1 MDSDGLFPQLPAEL
15 AELSDE
21 DLQSLLDEHEVALS
35 KIEADDPAYIG
46 EMSAEEVLA
55 ELKSGVEQIKA
66 IRELQSAR
74 IEAEEAYQAE
84 KQRLSAEVRGV
95 SAEAEGEGEGDGEGD
110 GDAEGGE
117 DEAKAEV
124 SAEADV
130 EVEAEVAEEVAEEVV
145 EEPALVVA
153 AAEPTPT
160 PTPTPVAPPEVRRPQ
175 VVYRRPP
182 APDADRVAQTDGDS
196 SKAVLIAASGVE
208 GVRAGVHLD
217 AQALAK
223 SMIDYVA
230 RRSPPTKHAHG
241 VEEKLLVASAQYR
254 FPEERRLIDGDHA
267 RNVEKIRAIG
277 NPYLGNEGA
286 RALVA
291 SGGLCAPLTPLY
303 DIPDLAV
310 NDRPVRD
317 ALPSFQAER
326 GGISVPSVSTIG
338 DISTAITVIEESG
351 DAAGGTF
358 ATKSCQALDCPTWTD
373 VAIGIISHCR
383 EYGNLNARAWP
394 EGIAH
399 ENAITMAAHARTAE
413 ARLLDRIKALSI
425 NVTGGA
431 ATLSA
436 WSHFVY
442 AVTRTRSSM
451 RYVLRLDRNF
461 RLRLLAPEWLPDLL
475 VTDQVSAQF
484 DRFMALEE
492 ASANLRSYGIEPT
505 WYKDTPSTGTSQGF
519 SAETASAIDD
529 FPDIA
534 QVAMYP
540 EGTFLHL
547 DGGVLELGIVRDSTL
562 NSTNDYQVFGE
573 TFENVARIGPTQA
586 ARWASITICPAGTFP
601 AAGTGISC

>member
-1 MDSDGLFPQLPAEL
+1 MDPLFPELPEDLTEL
-15 AELSDE
+15 TDD
-21 DLQSLLDEHEVALS
+21 DLQSLLEEHEVALS
-35 KIEADDPAYIG
+35 KIESDDPTYIG
-46 EMSAEEVLA
+46 DMSAEEVLGQL
-55 ELKSGVEQIKA
+55 ETGVSQIKA
-66 IRELQSAR
+66 IRDLQLAR
-74 IEAEEAYQAE
+74 VAAAEAYTAE
-84 KQRLSAEVRGV
+84 VQRLVADARPV
-95 SAEAEGEGEGDGEGD
+95 SAEAEGEAEGDDAGDGEEE
-110 GDAEGGE
+110 AEGE
-117 DEAKAEV
+117 DEEEASSE
-124 SAEADV
+124 AEAD
-130 EVEAEVAEEVAEEVV
+130 EVVAEEQEAV
-145 EEPALVVA
+145 LVA
-153 AAEPTPT
+153 AAEDKPAEP
-160 PTPTPVAPPEVRRPQ
+160 APAPKPPMLRPSNAPL
-175 VVYRRPP
+175 YRKPP
-182 APDADRVAQTDGDS
+182 APDADRVLAADGDPS
-196 SKAVLIAASGVE
+196 RPVLVAASGVE
-208 GVRAGVHLD
+208 GVRSGIHLD
-217 AQALAK
+217 SYGLAK
-223 SMIDYVA
+223 AMVDYVS

-241 VEEKLLVASAQYR
+241 VEEKLLVASAQYQ

-267 RNVEKIRAIG
+267 ANVKKIRAIG
-277 NPYLGNEGA
+277 NPYLGVEGQK
-286 RALVA
+286 ALVA

-303 DIPDLAV
+303 DIPDLAST
-310 NDRPVRD
+310 DRPVRD

-326 GGISVPSVSTIG
+326 GGISVPSVSYIG

-358 ATKSCQALDCPTWTD
+358 ATKSCQDLTCPTWTD

-399 ENAITMAAHARTAE
+399 ENSITMAAHARTAE

-461 RLRLLAPEWLPDLL
+461 RLRMLAPEWLPDLL

-505 WYKDTPSTGTSQGF
+505 WYKDTPSTGVTQGF
-519 SAETASAIDD
+519 AAETASTIDD
-529 FPDIA
+529 FPDVA
-534 QVAMYP
+534 QVALFP

-547 DGGVLELGIVRDSTL
+547 DGGVLELGVVRDSTL

-586 ARWASITICPAGTFP
+586 ARWASVTICPAGSFP

>member
-1 MDSDGLFPQLPAEL
+1 MDPLFPELPEEL
-15 AELSDE
+15 ASFTDEEL
-21 DLQSLLDEHEVALS
+21 QALLEEHEVALS
-35 KIEADDPAYIG
+35 KIENDDGTYIG
-46 EMSAEEVLA
+46 DMSAEDVLA
-55 ELKSGVEQIKA
+55 QLELGVDQIKQ
-66 IRELQSAR
+66 IRTLQEAR
-74 IEAEEAYQAE
+74 VEAAEAYN
-84 KQRLSAEVRGV
+84 AEVARLVGEVRPV
-95 SAEAEGEGEGDGEGD
+95 SAEAEAEGEVEGEEGEE
-110 GDAEGGE
+110 GEAEGE
-117 DEAKAEV
+117 AEV
-124 SAEADV
+124 SAEA
-130 EVEAEVAEEVAEEVV
+130 EVEVV
-145 EEPALVVA
+145 EEAEAVLVA
-153 AAEPTPT
+153 AAEETPAAAAPAPAPVPAAPAPRPT
-160 PTPTPVAPPEVRRPQ
+160 Q
-175 VVYRRPP
+175 LYRRPP
-182 APDADRVAQTDGDS
+182 VADADRSVPGEDTTRPS
-196 SKAVLIAASGVE
+196 LIAASGVE
-208 GVRAGVHLD
+208 GVRSGIHLD
-217 AQALAK
+217 AYGLAK
-223 SMIDYVA
+223 AMVDYVA

-241 VEEKLLVASAQYR
+241 VEEKLLVASATFQ
-254 FPEERRLIDGDHA
+254 FPEDRRLIDGDHA
-267 RNVEKIRAIG
+267 KNVEKIRSIG
-277 NPYLGNEGA
+277 NPYLGNEGQ

-310 NDRPVRD
+310 TDRPVRD

-358 ATKSCQALDCPTWTD
+358 ATKSCQDLTCPTWTD

-442 AVTRTRSSM
+442 ALTRTRASM

-461 RLRLLAPEWLPDLL
+461 RLRMLAPEWLPELL
-475 VTDQVSAQF
+475 ITDQVSAQF

-492 ASANLRSYGIEPT
+492 ASANLRSYGVEPT
-505 WYKDTPSTGTSQGF
+505 WYKDTPSSGTTQGF

-529 FPDIA
+529 FPDVA
-534 QVAMYP
+534 QVALFP

-573 TFENVARIGPTQA
+573 TFENVARIGPAQA
-586 ARWASITICPAGTFP
+586 ARWASVTICPAGTFP
-601 AAGTGISC
+601 ATGTGISC

>member
-1 MDSDGLFPQLPAEL
+1 MDPLFPALP
-15 AELSDE
+15 E
-21 DLQSLLDEHEVALS
+21 DLTELNDEELQELLNDHEVALG
-35 KIEADDPAYIG
+35 KIESDDPTYIG
-46 EMSAEEVLA
+46 DASAEEVLA
-55 ELKSGVEQIKA
+55 ELEKGVAQIKE
-66 IRELQSAR
+66 IRALQDAR
-74 IEAEEAYQAE
+74 VEATEAYNAA
-84 KQRLSAEVRGV
+84 KAALVGEVRPAV
-95 SAEAEGEGEGDGEGD
+95 VMESEGDDAGGEGDDAGD
-110 GDAEGGE
+110 GDDAGGE
-117 DEAKAEV
+117 EEEV
-124 SAEADV
+124 TAEADSE
-130 EVEAEVAEEVAEEVV
+130 EVEAV
-145 EEPALVVA
+145 EEEAVLVA
-153 AAEPTPT
+153 AVEEKPAEK
-160 PTPTPVAPPEVRRPQ
+160 PVEKPAPAPARAPQ

-182 APDADRVAQTDGDS
+182 TPDADRSVESGDS
-196 SKAVLIAASGVE
+196 TTPVLVAASGVE
-208 GVRAGVHLD
+208 GVRSGVHLD
-217 AQALAK
+217 SYTLAK
-223 SMIDYVA
+223 AMIDYVS
-230 RRSPPTKHAHG
+230 RRSPPTKHPHG
-241 VEEKLLVASAQYR
+241 VEEKLLVASAQFN
-254 FPEERRLIDGDHA
+254 FPEDRRLIDGDHA
-267 RNVEKIRAIG
+267 ANVKKIRAIG
-277 NPYLGNEGA
+277 NPYLGVEGQK
-286 RALVA
+286 ALVA

-303 DIPDLAV
+303 DIPNLAV
-310 NDRPVRD
+310 TDRPVRD

-326 GGISVPSVSTIG
+326 GGISVPSVSYIG

-358 ATKSCQALDCPTWTD
+358 ATKSCQDLTCPTWTD

-442 AVTRTRSSM
+442 ALTRTRASM
-451 RYVLRLDRNF
+451 RYVLRLDRNY
-461 RLRLLAPEWLPDLL
+461 RLRMLAPEWLPELL

-492 ASANLRSYGIEPT
+492 ASAHLRAVGVEPT
-505 WYKDTPSTGTSQGF
+505 WYKDTPSTGTTQGF

-529 FPDIA
+529 FPDVA
-534 QVAMYP
+534 QVALFP

-547 DGGVLELGIVRDSTL
+547 DGGVLELGVVRDSTL

-586 ARWASITICPAGTFP
+586 ARWASVTICPAGSFP
-601 AAGTGISC
+601 AAGTAISC

>member
-1 MDSDGLFPQLPAEL
+1 MDSDALFPQLPAEL

-35 KIEADDPAYIG
+35 KIETDDPSYIG

-55 ELKSGVEQIKA
+55 ELKTGVEQIKA

-95 SAEAEGEGEGDGEGD
+95 SAEAEGEGEGDGDAGD
-110 GDAEGGE
+110 GDGD
-117 DEAKAEV
+117 DEEAEV
-124 SAEADV
+124 TAEAEV
-130 EVEAEVAEEVAEEVV
+130 EAEAEVAEEVV
-145 EEPALVVA
+145 EPEPALVVA
-153 AAEPTPT
+153 AAEPT
-160 PTPTPVAPPEVRRPQ
+160 APAPAPAPEVRRPQ

-182 APDADRVAQTDGDS
+182 APDADREVQADGDS

-217 AQALAK
+217 AQTLAK

-267 RNVEKIRAIG
+267 KNVEKIRAIG

-358 ATKSCQALDCPTWTD
+358 ATKSCQDLTCPTWTD

-461 RLRLLAPEWLPDLL
+461 RLRMLAPEWLPDLL

-534 QVAMYP
+534 QVALFP

-586 ARWASITICPAGTFP
+586 ARWASITICPAGSFP

>member
-1 MDSDGLFPQLPAEL
+1 MDPDTLFPALP
-15 AELSDE
+15 E
-21 DLQSLLDEHEVALS
+21 DLAQLNDEELQALLDDHEVALS

-46 EMSAEEVLA
+46 DMAAEEVLGQ
-55 ELKSGVEQIKA
+55 LQVGVEQIKE
-66 IRELQSAR
+66 IRALQSAR
-74 IEAEEAYQAE
+74 VEAEEAYQTEKSRLAAE
-84 KQRLSAEVRGV
+84 ARPV
-95 SAEAEGEGEGDGEGD
+95 SAEAE
-110 GDAEGGE
+110 AEDE
-117 DEAKAEV
+117 VADEAKAE
-124 SAEADV
+124 D
-130 EVEAEVAEEVAEEVV
+130 EAEDEAEDDDKTEVTVETEVKAAEEIEVIEEAPV
-145 EEPALVVA
+145 LVTA
-153 AAEPTPT
+153 AAETTP
-160 PTPTPVAPPEVRRPQ
+160 AAEVRRPAP
-175 VVYRRPP
+175 VYRRPP
-182 APDADRVAQTDGDS
+182 TPDADREVQSEDS
-196 SKAVLIAASGVE
+196 SKPVLIAASGVE

-217 AQALAK
+217 SFSLAK
-223 SMIDYVA
+223 SMIDYVS

-241 VEEKLLVASAQYR
+241 VEEKLLVASAQFR
-254 FPEERRLIDGDHA
+254 FPDERRLIDGDHA

-277 NPYLGNEGA
+277 NPYLGNDGV

-310 NDRPVRD
+310 DDRPVRD

-338 DISTAITVIEESG
+338 DITSAITVIEESG
-351 DAAGGTF
+351 DQAGGTF
-358 ATKSCQALDCPTWTD
+358 ATKSCQDLTCPTWTD

-399 ENAITMAAHARTAE
+399 ENALTMAAHARTAE

-442 AVTRTRSSM
+442 ALTRTRASM

-461 RLRLLAPEWLPDLL
+461 RLRMLAPEWLPELL
-475 VTDQVSAQF
+475 ITDQVSAQF

-492 ASANLRSYGIEPT
+492 ASANLRSYGVEPT
-505 WYKDTPSTGTSQGF
+505 WYKDTPSTGTTQGF

-534 QVAMYP
+534 QVALFP

-547 DGGVLELGIVRDSTL
+547 DGGVLELGLVRDSTL

-573 TFENVARIGPTQA
+573 TFENVARIGPVQA
-586 ARWASITICPAGTFP
+586 ARWASVTICPAGTFP

>member
-1 MDSDGLFPQLPAEL
+1 MEDALFPELP
-15 AELSDE
+15 E
-21 DLQSLLDEHEVALS
+21 DLAALNDEELQALLDEHEVALS
-35 KIEADDPAYIG
+35 KIEADDPSYIG
-46 EMSAEEVLA
+46 DMSAEEVLA
-55 ELKSGVEQIKA
+55 QLEVGVEQIKA
-66 IRELQSAR
+66 IREMQDAR
-74 IEAEEAYQAE
+74 VEAEVAYQAR
-84 KQRLSAEVRGV
+84 KAELAAAARPFTPD
-95 SAEAEGEGEGDGEGD
+95 SAEAEGEGDGEGD
-110 GDAEGGE
+110 DAGDGE
-117 DEAKAEV
+117 EEEEAEV
-124 SAEADV
+124 QAEAD
-130 EVEAEVAEEVAEEVV
+130 AEVAEEAEVVV
-145 EEPALVVA
+145 EEEAVLVA
-153 AAEPTPT
+153 AADDKPESKP
-160 PTPTPVAPPEVRRPQ
+160 APAPAPAPRAPQ

-182 APDADRVAQTDGDS
+182 APDADRAVSGEENTGRP
-196 SKAVLIAASGVE
+196 VLIAASGVE
-208 GVRAGVHLD
+208 GVRSGVHLD
-217 AQALAK
+217 QYTLAK
-223 SMIDYVA
+223 AMIDYVS
-230 RRSPPTKHAHG
+230 RRSPPTKHPHG
-241 VEEKLLVASAQYR
+241 VEEKLLVASAQYE
-254 FPEERRLIDGDHA
+254 FPEERRLYDGDHSA
-267 RNVEKIRAIG
+267 NVRKIREVG
-277 NPYLGNEGA
+277 NPYLGVEGQM
-286 RALVA
+286 ALVA

-303 DIPDLAV
+303 DIPNLAV

-358 ATKSCQALDCPTWTD
+358 ATKSCQDLTCPTWTD

-394 EGIAH
+394 EGISH

-413 ARLLDRIKALSI
+413 ARLLDRIKSLSI

-442 AVTRTRSSM
+442 ALTRTRASM

-461 RLRLLAPEWLPDLL
+461 RLRMLAPEWLPELL
-475 VTDQVSAQF
+475 ITDQVSAQF

-492 ASANLRSYGIEPT
+492 ASAHLRAVGVEPT

-519 SAETASAIDD
+519 SAETASTIDD
-529 FPDIA
+529 FPDVA
-534 QVAMYP
+534 QVALFP

-586 ARWASITICPAGTFP
+586 ARWASITICPTGSFP
-601 AAGTGISC
+601 AAGTAISC

>member
-1 MDSDGLFPQLPAEL
+1 MDPDSLFPVLPGEL
-15 AELSDE
+15 AQLNDEEL
-21 DLQSLLDEHEVALS
+21 QTLLDDHEVALS
-35 KIEADDPAYIG
+35 KIEADDPTYIG
-46 EMSAEEVLA
+46 DMSAEEVLQQ
-55 ELKSGVEQIKA
+55 LTTGVEQIKQ
-66 IRELQSAR
+66 IRALQTAR
-74 IEAEEAYQAE
+74 VEAEEAYQAE
-84 KQRLSAEVRGV
+84 KARLAAEARPVA
-95 SAEAEGEGEGDGEGD
+95 AEAEGDEGDDAGD
-110 GDAEGGE
+110 DADE
-117 DEAKAEV
+117 DEAEKADVSVEV
-124 SAEADV
+124 NAAVEADEPAAETVEEPVLVTASAEA
-130 EVEAEVAEEVAEEVV
+130 
-145 EEPALVVA
+145 PAAPAPAVPA
-153 AAEPTPT
+153 TPSR
-160 PTPTPVAPPEVRRPQ
+160 PPA

-182 APDADRVAQTDGDS
+182 APDADRTVQGETDVS
-196 SKAVLIAASGVE
+196 RPVLIAASGVE

-217 AQALAK
+217 AYSLAK
-223 SMIDYVA
+223 SMIDYVS

-241 VEEKLLVASAQYR
+241 VEEKLLVASASFR

-267 RNVEKIRAIG
+267 NNVKKIRDIG
-277 NPYLGNEGA
+277 NPYLGNEGV

-310 NDRPVRD
+310 TDRPVRD

-338 DISTAITVIEESG
+338 DITSAITVIEESG

-358 ATKSCQALDCPTWTD
+358 ATKSCQDLSCPTWTD

-394 EGIAH
+394 EGVAH
-399 ENAITMAAHARTAE
+399 ENALTMAAHARTAE

-431 ATLSA
+431 ATLNA
-436 WSHFVY
+436 WSHLVY
-442 AVTRTRSSM
+442 ALTRSKASM

-461 RLRLLAPEWLPDLL
+461 QLRALMPEWLPELL
-475 VTDQVSAQF
+475 ITDQVSAQF

-492 ASANLRSYGIEPT
+492 ATRTLNSYGISPA

-529 FPDIA
+529 FPDVAQIA
-534 QVAMYP
+534 LFP

-586 ARWASITICPAGTFP
+586 ARWLSVTICPSGTFP
-601 AAGTGISC
+601 ATGTAISC

>member
-1 MDSDGLFPQLPAEL
+1 MDPDTLFPQLPEDLTGLTDEEL
-15 AELSDE
+15 AA
-21 DLQSLLDEHEVALS
+21 LLDEHEVALS
-35 KIEADDPAYIG
+35 KIESDDPTYIG
-46 EMSAEEVLA
+46 DMSAEEVLA
-55 ELKSGVEQIKA
+55 QLETGVDQIKQITDLQKA
-66 IRELQSAR
+66 RVEAEAAYQSAK
-74 IEAEEAYQAE
+74 AE
-84 KQRLSAEVRGV
+84 KIAQVRPPA
-95 SAEAEGEGEGDGEGD
+95 AEAEGDEGDDDGDDEG
-110 GDAEGGE
+110 GDAEGEG
-117 DEAKAEV
+117 AEV
-124 SAEADV
+124 TAEADAE
-130 EVEAEVAEEVAEEVV
+130 EVEAEVEEEVV
-145 EEPALVVA
+145 EEREAVLVA
-153 AAEPTPT
+153 AAPEEKPA
-160 PTPTPVAPPEVRRPQ
+160 APAAPQTAPEFLRPQ
-175 VVYRRPP
+175 PVYPRPP
-182 APDADRVAQTDGDS
+182 APDADRAVTAEADS
-196 SKAVLIAASGVE
+196 STPVLVAASGVE
-208 GVRAGVHLD
+208 GVRSGVQLD
-217 AQALAK
+217 SYTLAK
-223 SMIDYVA
+223 SMIDYVS
-230 RRSPPTKHAHG
+230 RRSPPSKHPHG
-241 VEEKLLVASAQYR
+241 VEEKLLVASATYQ

-267 RNVEKIRAIG
+267 ANVRKIRAIG
-277 NPYLGNEGA
+277 NPFLGNEGA
-286 RALVA
+286 RSLVA

-310 NDRPVRD
+310 TDRPVRD

-326 GGISVPSVSTIG
+326 GGVSVPSVSYIG

-358 ATKSCQALDCPTWTD
+358 ATKSCQDLTCPTWTD

-425 NVTGGA
+425 YLTGGA

-442 AVTRTRSSM
+442 AVTRTRASM
-451 RYVLRLDRNF
+451 RYLLRLDRNF
-461 RLRLLAPEWLPDLL
+461 RLRMLAPEWLPDLL

-484 DRFMALEE
+484 DRFMAMEE
-492 ASANLRSYGIEPT
+492 ATANLRAYGVEPT
-505 WYKDTPSTGTSQGF
+505 WYKDTPSTGTTQGF

-534 QVAMYP
+534 QVALFP

-562 NSTNDYQVFGE
+562 NSMNDYQVFGE

-586 ARWASITICPAGTFP
+586 ARWASITICPAGSFP
-601 AAGTGISC
+601 AAGTAISC

>member
-1 MDSDGLFPQLPAEL
+1 MDPLFPELPEDL
-15 AELSDE
+15 AALSDE
-21 DLQSLLDEHEVALS
+21 ELQSLLEDHEVALS
-35 KIEADDPAYIG
+35 KIEADDPTYIG
-46 EMSAEEVLA
+46 DMSAEEVLA
-55 ELKSGVEQIKA
+55 QLELGVEQIKQ
-66 IRELQSAR
+66 ITELQQAR
-74 IEAEEAYQAE
+74 VEAEAAYQQAKLDKIHQVRPPVAEAEE
-84 KQRLSAEVRGV
+84 SDGDDD
-95 SAEAEGEGEGDGEGD
+95 GDEGDDSGD
-110 GDAEGGE
+110 
-117 DEAKAEV
+117 
-124 SAEADV
+124 
-130 EVEAEVAEEVAEEVV
+130 EVEAEAEAEEVEAVEEV
-145 EEPALVVA
+145 EEEEKEAVLVASADETPEPKPVPA
-153 AAEPTPT
+153 
-160 PTPTPVAPPEVRRPQ
+160 APPRPSAPQ
-175 VVYRRPP
+175 VVYRRPVP
-182 APDADRVAQTDGDS
+182 VADADRTPGD
-196 SKAVLIAASGVE
+196 AGPTRPVLVAASGVE
-208 GVRAGVHLD
+208 GTRAGVHLD
-217 AQALAK
+217 AYTLAK
-223 SMIDYVA
+223 SMIDYVS
-230 RRSPPTKHAHG
+230 RRSPPTKHQHG
-241 VEEKLLVASAQYR
+241 VEEKLLIASAQYQ
-254 FPEERRLIDGDHA
+254 FPEDRRLLDGDHA
-267 RNVEKIRAIG
+267 ANVRKIRAIG
-277 NPYLGNEGA
+277 NPYLGVDGQK
-286 RALVA
+286 ALVA

-310 NDRPVRD
+310 TDRPVRD

-338 DISTAITVIEESG
+338 DISTAITVIEEEG

-358 ATKSCQALDCPTWTD
+358 ATKSCQDLTCPTWTD

-442 AVTRTRSSM
+442 AVTRTRASM

-461 RLRLLAPEWLPDLL
+461 RLRMLAPEWLPDLL

-484 DRFMALEE
+484 DRFMAMEE
-492 ASANLRSYGIEPT
+492 ATANLRAYGVEPT
-505 WYKDTPSTGTSQGF
+505 WYKDTPSTGTTQGF
-519 SAETASAIDD
+519 SDETASAIDD
-529 FPDIA
+529 FPDDAQIA
-534 QVAMYP
+534 LFP

-586 ARWASITICPAGTFP
+586 ARWATVTICPAGSFP
-601 AAGTGISC
+601 AAGTAISC